1 MAKRGIKWEKKGE
14 GKEREE
20 GTRTEDGTTPAPSP
34 NRWFCQFTIL
44 FHSQSTPS
52 TGDACAPLSARSSLC
67 PCLDQTLAQHNIQLH
82 LSQSSTSHIQDRYAA
97 LVFIHQCRLQEEQKR
112 RILKKVLFST
122 LYSTERDKK
131 KASGFEKDNTV
142 FGSFKSNTNFCF
154 QHKLINEMCEICSVV
169 CT

>member
-1 MAKRGIKWEKKGE
+1 MGPLLHLPLIGGFVNSQYYFIHRVPPQPVMHVPLYRLDPHYASAQTKPLLNI
-14 GKEREE
+14 
-20 GTRTEDGTTPAPSP
+20 TS
-34 NRWFCQFTIL
+34 NSI
-44 FHSQSTPS
+44 FHSHRRHTSKTDTQHQS
-52 TGDACAPLSARSSLC
+52 L
-67 PCLDQTLAQHNIQLH
+67 
-82 LSQSSTSHIQDRYAA
+82 
-97 LVFIHQCRLQEEQKR
+97 FINVDCKRNKKR

-142 FGSFKSNTNFCF
+142 LGSFKSNTNFCF